1 MTDELIERIKADRE
15 AGTGG
20 DWPINDGMNSRPI
33 EVAACYLAHFSGGQG
48 AAKHQKAN
56 TRRIARVPDIEARI
70 LADAKIIEAAE
81 ALARQFEIA
90 LCELRCFFADFPGV
104 DYNCPD
110 HNAAIAVYRAAMGA
124 RK

>member
-1 MTDELIERIKADRE
+1 MTDELIKRVKADRE
-15 AGTGG
+15 IDAMGG
-20 DWPINDGMNSRPI
+20 ND
-33 EVAACYLAHFSGGQG
+33 
-48 AAKHQKAN
+48 
-56 TRRIARVPDIEARI
+56 RRRARVIEYENRI
-70 LADAKIIEAAE
+70 LADANIIKAAE

-90 LCELRCFFADFPGV
+90 LCELRGPFADFPGV

>member
-1 MTDELIERIKADRE
+1 MTDELIERIDE
-15 AGTGG
+15 WWEYDTG
-20 DWPINDGMNSRPI
+20 NLFRST
-33 EVAACYLAHFSGGQG
+33 
-48 AAKHQKAN
+48 K
-56 TRRIARVPDIEARI
+56 TRI

-90 LCELRCFFADFPGV
+90 LCELRAFFADFPGV

-110 HNAAIAVYRAAMGA
+110 HNAALAVYRAALEA

>member
-1 MTDELIERIKADRE
+1 MTDELIKRVKADRE
-15 AGTGG
+15 IDAMGG
-20 DWPINDGMNSRPI
+20 ND
-33 EVAACYLAHFSGGQG
+33 
-48 AAKHQKAN
+48 
-56 TRRIARVPDIEARI
+56 RRRARVIEYENRI

-90 LCELRCFFADFPGV
+90 LCELRAFFADFPGV

-110 HNAAIAVYRAAMGA
+110 HNAALAVYRAALEA